1 MRKTEGQKTT
11 RIVNISSEGSKLMRG
26 KLKLTT
32 VTMNGNSIAE
42 SKTRREY
49 NVNEMTEEKVKMV
62 TIIEIKFSTKSP
74 RTNGKMKTV

>member
-32 VTMNGNSIAE
+32 VTMNENNIAE

>member
-32 VTMNGNSIAE
+32 VTMNGNNIAE

-49 NVNEMTEEKVKMV
+49 NVNEMTEEKAKMV

>member
-49 NVNEMTEEKVKMV
+49 NVNEMTEEKAKMV
-62 TIIEIKFSTKSP
+62 TIIGIKFSTKSP

>member
-1 MRKTEGQKTT
+1 MRQTEGQKTT

-49 NVNEMTEEKVKMV
+49 NVNEMTEEKAKMV
-62 TIIEIKFSTKSP
+62 TIIGIKFSTKSP